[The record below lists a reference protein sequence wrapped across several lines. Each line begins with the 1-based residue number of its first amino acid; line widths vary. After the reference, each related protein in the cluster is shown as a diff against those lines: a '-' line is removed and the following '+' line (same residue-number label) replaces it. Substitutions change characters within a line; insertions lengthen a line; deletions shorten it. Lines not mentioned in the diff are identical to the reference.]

1 MMIIKELF
9 LNLLSCREAIDIPR
23 LLLEGLLSDLQDEI
37 LKRVDEEYKDKSVD
51 LFRDFFQEEQA
62 DRKSLKQDYTPDGI
76 SELVSKLAPV
86 GNSLLD
92 VCAGTGALTVSYLA
106 QHKTDF
112 VRCEEFSSRV
122 IPFLVLNLALRN
134 QESEVI
140 HKDVLTGKIFGVYQ
154 IKQGEEYGVIS
165 EKEQAEERMFDVVI
179 MNPPYGMLWNPP
191 QNDVRFNDFGIAP
204 KANSDYAFLLHGF
217 HFLKEK
223 GKLFAIMAQGILFRG
238 NAEKEIRKNLALNGY
253 INKIVTLPEKLFLA
267 TSIPVVIVELNKTRN
282 EDVYFLDASD
292 DVQVRPKQNI
302 MLPEHI
308 EKIVTLAKNRLVVK
322 KKSELVPI
330 EQIKENEW
338 TLQNNVY
345 IDTYEAPIVPKS
357 EDVMDKLLTAIS
369 ETRKAE
375 DEFLQFFKQGLDDF
389 VKITKEEYPNRLDLT
404 EKRLKP
410 MQEQLELW

>member
-1 MMIIKELF
+1 MIIKELF

-23 LLLEGLLSDLQDEI
+23 LLLEGLLSDRQDEI

-76 SELVSKLAPV
+76 SELVSRLAPA

-106 QHKTDF
+106 RHETDF

-122 IPFLVLNLALRN
+122 IPFLMLNLALRN

-140 HKDVLTGKIFGVYQ
+140 HKDVLTGETFGVYQ
-154 IKQGEEYGVIS
+154 IKRGEEYGVIS
-165 EKEQAEERMFDVVI
+165 QKEQVEERMFDVVI
-179 MNPPYGMLWNPP
+179 MNPPYGMSWNPP

-217 HFLKEK
+217 HYLKEK
-223 GKLFAIMAQGILFRG
+223 GKLFAIMAQGILFRDK
-238 NAEKEIRKNLALNGY
+238 AEKEIRKNLALNGY
-253 INKIVTLPEKLFLA
+253 VNKIVTLPEKLFLA

-308 EKIVTLAKNRLVVK
+308 EKIVTLAKNRLVAK

-345 IDTYEAPIVPKS
+345 IDTYEAPIIPKS
-357 EDVMDKLLTAIS
+357 EDVMDKLLIAIS

-375 DEFLQFFKQGLDDF
+375 DEFLQFFKKDLDNF
-389 VKITKEEYPNRLDLT
+389 VKLTKEEYPARLDVT
-404 EKRLKP
+404 EKRLQP
-410 MQEQLELW
+410 IQEQLELW

>member
-1 MMIIKELF
+1 MFFEL
-9 LNLLSCREAIDIPR
+9 LNCREAIDIPR
-23 LLLEGLLSDLQDEI
+23 LLLEELLSDRQGEI
-37 LKRVDEEYKDKSVD
+37 LQQVNEKYADKTID

-76 SELVSKLAPV
+76 SELVSRLAPV

-92 VCAGTGALTVSYLA
+92 VCAGTGTLTISYLA
-106 QHKTDF
+106 RHETNF

-122 IPFLVLNLALRN
+122 IPFLMLNLALRN
-134 QESEVI
+134 QESEIV
-140 HKDVLTGKIFGVYQ
+140 HKDVLTGEIFGIYQ
-154 IKQGEEYGVIS
+154 IKRGEEYGIII
-165 EKEQAEERMFDVVI
+165 EKEQVEERMFDVVI
-179 MNPPYGMLWNPP
+179 MNPPYGMSWNPP
-191 QNDVRFNDFGIAP
+191 QNDVRFNNFGIAP

-223 GKLFAIMAQGILFRG
+223 GKLFAIMAQGILFRDK
-238 NAEKEIRKNLALNGY
+238 AEKEIRKKLALNGY
-253 INKIVTLPEKLFLA
+253 VNKIITLPEKLFMA
-267 TSIPVVIVELNKTRN
+267 TSIPVVIVELSKARN

-345 IDTYEAPIVPKS
+345 IDTYEAPIIPKS
-357 EDVMDKLLTAIS
+357 KDVMDKLLTAIS

-375 DEFLQFFKQGLDDF
+375 DEFLQFFKKDLDNF
-389 VKITKEEYPNRLDLT
+389 VKLTKEEYPKRLDVT
-404 EKRLKP
+404 QKRLQP

>member
-1 MMIIKELF
+1 MIIKELF
-9 LNLLSCREAIDIPR
+9 LNLLDCREAIDIPR
-23 LLLEGLLSDLQDEI
+23 LLLEGLLSDRQDEI
-37 LKRVDEEYKDKSVD
+37 LNRVDEEYIDKTID

-76 SELVSKLAPV
+76 SELVSRLAPA

-106 QHKTDF
+106 RHEIDF

-122 IPFLVLNLALRN
+122 IPFLMLNLALRN

-140 HKDVLTGKIFGVYQ
+140 HKDVLTGEIFGVYQ
-154 IKQGEEYGVIS
+154 IKRGEEYGVIS
-165 EKEQAEERMFDVVI
+165 KKEQAEKRMFDVVI
-179 MNPPYGMLWNPP
+179 MNPPYGMPWNPP

-217 HFLKEK
+217 HYLKEE
-223 GKLFAIMAQGILFRG
+223 GKLFAIMAQGILFRDK
-238 NAEKEIRKNLALNGY
+238 AEKEIRKALVTNGCV
-253 INKIVTLPEKLFLA
+253 NKIITLPEKLFLA
-267 TSIPVVIVELNKTRN
+267 TSIPVVVIELNKTRS

-302 MLPEHI
+302 MLSEHI
-308 EKIVTLAKNRLVVK
+308 KKIVTIAKNRLVVK
-322 KKSELVPI
+322 KKSELVTI
-330 EQIKENEW
+330 NEIKENDW
-338 TLQNNVY
+338 TLQKNVY
-345 IDTYEAPIVPKS
+345 IDTYEPPVIPKS
-357 EDVMDKLLTAIS
+357 EEVMGKLLTAIS

-375 DEFLQFFKQGLDDF
+375 NEFLQFFKRDLDDF
-389 VKITKEEYPNRLDLT
+389 IKITKEEYPNRLDVT

-410 MQEQLELW
+410 IQEQLELW

>member
-1 MMIIKELF
+1 M
-9 LNLLSCREAIDIPR
+9 NLLSCREAIDIPR
-23 LLLEGLLSDLQDEI
+23 LLLEGLLSDRQDEI
-37 LKRVDEEYKDKSVD
+37 LKRVDEEYKDKLVD

-76 SELVSKLAPV
+76 SELVSRLAPA

-106 QHKTDF
+106 RHETDF

-122 IPFLVLNLALRN
+122 IPFLMLNLALRN
-134 QESEVI
+134 QESEVV
-140 HKDVLTGKIFGVYQ
+140 HKDVLTGEIFGIYQ
-154 IKQGEEYGVIS
+154 IKKGEEYGVII
-165 EKEQAEERMFDVVI
+165 EKEQVEERMFDVVI
-179 MNPPYGMLWNPP
+179 MNPPYGMSWNPT

-223 GKLFAIMAQGILFRG
+223 GKLFAIMAQGILFRDK
-238 NAEKEIRKNLALNGY
+238 AEKEIRKNLALNGY

-322 KKSELVPI
+322 KKSELVAI
-330 EQIKENEW
+330 EDIKENDW

-345 IDTYEAPIVPKS
+345 IDTYESPVIPKS

-375 DEFLQFFKQGLDDF
+375 DEFLQFFKKDLDNF
-389 VKITKEEYPNRLDLT
+389 VKLTKEEYPSRLDVT
-404 EKRLKP
+404 EKRLQP
-410 MQEQLELW
+410 IQEQLELW

>member
-1 MMIIKELF
+1 M
-9 LNLLSCREAIDIPR
+9 NLLDCREAIDIPR
-23 LLLEGLLSDLQDEI
+23 LLLEGLLSDRQDEI
-37 LKRVDEEYKDKSVD
+37 LNRVDEEYIDKTID

-76 SELVSKLAPV
+76 SELVSRLAPA

-106 QHKTDF
+106 RHETDF

-122 IPFLVLNLALRN
+122 IPFLLLNLALRN

-140 HKDVLTGKIFGVYQ
+140 HKDVLTGEIFGVYQ
-154 IKQGEEYGVIS
+154 IKRGEEYGVIS
-165 EKEQAEERMFDVVI
+165 QKEQADERMFDVVI
-179 MNPPYGMLWNPP
+179 MNPPYGMSWNPP

-217 HFLKEK
+217 HYLKEK
-223 GKLFAIMAQGILFRG
+223 GKLFAIMAQGILFRDK
-238 NAEKEIRKNLALNGY
+238 AEKEIRKNLALNGY

-267 TSIPVVIVELNKTRN
+267 TSIPVVVIELNKTRS

-302 MLPEHI
+302 MLSEHI

-345 IDTYEAPIVPKS
+345 IDTYEAPIIPKS

-375 DEFLQFFKQGLDDF
+375 DEFLQFFKKDLDNF
-389 VKITKEEYPNRLDLT
+389 VKLTKEEYPARLDVT

-410 MQEQLELW
+410 IQEQLELW